1 MMSVRYY
8 EVDLPTLVGKLRA
21 FFERRG
27 GVYIAVLFGS
37 ATRRGV
43 VRDVDLLA
51 GGVGLKEALSLA
63 AELEAE
69 LGIPT
74 DVIPLEEAPPMLV
87 VKAMAEGVVVY
98 AKDLPRAVEAYKK
111 ALDEAE
117 GLNTTIRSTGKSH
130 A

>member
-1 MMSVRYY
+1 MSVRYY
-8 EVDLPTLVGKLRA
+8 EVDLPTLLGKLRA
-21 FFERRG
+21 FFERRS

-69 LGIPT
+69 LGIPA

-117 GLNTTIRSTGKSH
+117 GLSITIRSTGKSH